1 MSKNKPVLLD
11 RQRAAQ
17 VCVDR
22 YLGQPLD
29 FRRHDCVRLARLALV
44 KQGVKVGLLKG
55 LRWGS
60 YAGAVK
66 ALKASGFK
74 DLIEGMDAT
83 GCPRIAPA
91 MAWPGDIVG
100 VPSGDD
106 KGPWGCALA
115 LAVGNG
121 RLLSAVDDGEGMAFH
136 VIEPAQFITAWRVG

>member
-1 MSKNKPVLLD
+1 MSKKKPVLLD
-11 RQRAAQ
+11 RQRATQ

-29 FRRHDCVRLARLALV
+29 FKRHDCVRLARLALV

-91 MAWPGDIVG
+91 MAWPGDIVAL
-100 VPSGDD
+100 PSPEKD
-106 KGPWGCALA
+106 PFGCSLMIALE
-115 LAVGNG
+115 NG
-121 RLLSAVDDGEGMAFH
+121 RLLGLDGQGSFAV
-136 VIEPAQFITAWRVG
+136 IQPAGLYVTAWRVSRG